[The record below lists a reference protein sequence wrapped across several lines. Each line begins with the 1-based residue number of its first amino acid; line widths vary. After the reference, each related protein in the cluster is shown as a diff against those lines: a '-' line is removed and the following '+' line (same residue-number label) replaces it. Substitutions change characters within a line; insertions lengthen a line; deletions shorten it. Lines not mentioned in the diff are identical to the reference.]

1 MNQNRIKKII
11 KESGLT
17 LTNVAK
23 RLNVTRQSIEN
34 WNKTDKEEDYLKV
47 KEAIAQYIVV
57 DEYSIERF
65 NNLENEVKEL
75 KDLVIQLTKDN
86 SNLREENWRL
96 RVLCAQSGG
105 LDSTSK
111 KIKG

>member
-1 MNQNRIKKII
+1 MTQNRIKKII

-34 WNKTDKEEDYLKV
+34 WNKTDNDEDYLKV
-47 KEAIAQYIVV
+47 KEAIAQYVVV

-65 NNLENEVKEL
+65 KEMEERINKLEKLVV
-75 KDLVIQLTKDN
+75 DLT
-86 SNLREENWRL
+86 EENLRL
-96 RVLCAQSGG
+96 RVQSSQIDQ
-105 LDSTSK
+105 LDKSGNK
-111 KIKG
+111 VKG